1 MFTGYQ
7 ILSLAIAF
15 ATLILAVAGII
26 AKSQGSLKT
35 ELHVALDKLAAAHA
49 SSLGESRAQFTSI
62 NESFTKIAIQINTIL
77 EGTVRRLEDRVG
89 RLESGQDDW
98 TKEIRQRT
106 HDLGN
111 VAQRLT
117 WEVEAMKKGES
128 KS

>member
-15 ATLILAVAGII
+15 AMLILAVAGII
-26 AKSQGSLKT
+26 AKSQGSLKQ
-35 ELHVALDKLAAAHA
+35 ELHVAIDKLASAHA
-49 SSLGESRAQFTSI
+49 SSLGESRNQFTSI

-117 WEVEAMKKGES
+117 WEVEAIKKES
-128 KS
+128 KL